1 MNTNPLN
8 TEDKD
13 KLFGF
18 LNGDL
23 STEALEQWLY
33 YTPDLE
39 ERLGKEFY
47 FELIDTNYRNKQVR
61 HELKKIVFQN
71 YITTDDFNEW
81 KLHALLKKS
90 GWFKDRNLEISNSTF
105 PSTQAF
111 ENALS
116 IINEFGRLKFNSNET
131 HEEWTPTLLEFLT
144 EPYEKN
150 TDEFETNISLVCF
163 AYTHNAHVYLYV
175 DDNNNYYTDNI
186 AGDFLYKYTGPTF
199 DQLLKEILQIVDEDN
214 FEKFATSKKI
224 TQEKAIRNKPTA
236 LHSSPTKSF
245 LTRLWNWMKD

>member
-1 MNTNPLN
+1 MKEN
-8 TEDKD
+8 DKD

-18 LNGDL
+18 LNGDV
-23 STEALEQWLY
+23 STEAFEQWLY

-61 HELKKIVFQN
+61 HELKKKVFQN
-71 YITTDDFNEW
+71 FITTDDFNEW
-81 KLHALLKKS
+81 KLHALLKRS
-90 GWFKDRNLEISNSTF
+90 GWLKDRNLEINNSSF
-105 PSTQAF
+105 RNIQAF

-116 IINEFGRLKFNSNET
+116 IINEFGGLKFNSSEGN
-131 HEEWTPTLLEFLT
+131 EEWTPTLLEFLT

-150 TDEFETNISLVCF
+150 PEEFEINNSLVCF
-163 AYTHNAHVYLYV
+163 AYTHNAYGFLYV
-175 DDNNNYYTDNI
+175 DGNNNYYTDNI
-186 AGDFLYKYTGPTF
+186 AGDFLYKYTGPNF
-199 DQLLKEILQIVDEDN
+199 DQLLKEILQLVDEDN

-224 TQEKAIRNKPTA
+224 TQDKAIRNKSSA
-236 LHSSPTKSF
+236 LHSSPPKSL